1 MLPIRRTH
9 NIQPRG
15 KRAGFSL
22 IIVLIISLVG
32 FAIVGVTLQ
41 LTVLSS
47 GSGRVVSAAHTKYNI
62 LQDAVEEG
70 KAALKKAMVG
80 VEFPLTFDDDT
91 FKEIT
96 SADMLLVDYDFD
108 EDEPKGVVYD
118 KGLNRS
124 DLGRLGIAG
133 NGGSLKVAIYD
144 MQYDP
149 RNVGS
154 MTPDDLHM
162 LPPSISPHGNS
173 AWIGGIVGQTPP
185 DPSKSTLHTGVYLIR
200 ATLEVEGA
208 EKRTWILD
216 SAMIQSNAY

>member
-1 MLPIRRTH
+1 MLPEVDFKNTRTDKYRRFD
-9 NIQPRG
+9 G

-70 KAALKKAMVG
+70 KAALKEAMVG
-80 VEFPLTFDDDT
+80 VDFPLTYDDT
-91 FKEIT
+91 GEKIT

-108 EDEPKGVVYD
+108 ENEPKGVVYNR
-118 KGLNRS
+118 GLNRG

-133 NGGSLKVAIYD
+133 NGGSLKVAVYD

-149 RNVGS
+149 KKIPKEVGDGEDEIS
-154 MTPDDLHM
+154 PGELNM
-162 LPPSISPHGNS
+162 LPPS
-173 AWIGGIVGQTPP
+173 
-185 DPSKSTLHTGVYLIR
+185 DRKSV
-200 ATLEVEGA
+200 V
-208 EKRTWILD
+208 
-216 SAMIQSNAY
+216 